1 MSDSTW
7 HEPALR
13 LARSAFTPYT
23 CPMNAVIRAR
33 LAVQH
38 IARPIRATPLD
49 IVRHL
54 LAVQAQDYIG
64 AKWGVGLRIKGA
76 TDAAVD
82 RAVNAATIVRT
93 HVLRPTW
100 HFVAAED
107 IRWLLAITGPRV
119 IALNAWV
126 SRKLGLDARK
136 LTKALRA
143 MARTLE
149 GGAFRTRDELRDA
162 MVAAGVA
169 VPSGLHL
176 AYYVMHAEQVAL
188 ICNGPRRGKQ
198 FTYAL
203 MDERV
208 PATPAIDDDEA
219 LGRLA
224 ARFVRGHGPAS
235 TRDLARWASLPQAT
249 AKRAVEIAGAELVT
263 RTFDGTKL
271 LVTPDARRPVRG
283 ALGAQL
289 LCIYDEYFAG
299 FKDRAA
305 IITPADE
312 RAISSRGAAVREGFL
327 IDGRVRGTWA
337 REFDAKSVSIA
348 LRPFGRISATERSA
362 LRRAVEPYARFFGVE
377 PVVRFEG

>member
-1 MSDSTW
+1 
-7 HEPALR
+7 
-13 LARSAFTPYT
+13 
-23 CPMNAVIRAR
+23 MNAVIRAR

-64 AKWGVGLRIKGA
+64 AKWGIGLRIKCA

-82 RAVNAATIVRT
+82 RAVNEASIVRT

-107 IRWLLAITGPRV
+107 IRWVLAITGPRV
-119 IALNAWV
+119 LALNAAMT
-126 SRKLGLDARK
+126 RKLGIDARK
-136 LTKALRA
+136 QTKAFDA

-149 GGAFRTRDELRDA
+149 GGAFRTREELRDA

-169 VPSGLHL
+169 VPTGQHL

-188 ICNGPRRGKQ
+188 LCNGPRRGKQ

-208 PATPAIDDDEA
+208 PSTPASDDDEA

-224 ARFVRGHGPAS
+224 ARFIQGHGPA
-235 TRDLARWASLPQAT
+235 TVRDLARWASLSQAM
-249 AKRAVEIAGAELVT
+249 AKRAVEIAGEAIIT
-263 RTFDGTKL
+263 RSFDGTPL
-271 LVTPDARRPVRG
+271 LMAPDARPPVRG

-299 FKDRAA
+299 YKERGA

-312 RAISSRGAAVREGFL
+312 RAISGQGAAVREGFL

-337 REFDAKSVSIA
+337 REFDAKTVAIA
-348 LRPFGRISATERSA
+348 LRPFGRISAAERAA
-362 LRRAVEPYARFFGVE
+362 LRAAAEPYARFFGVE
-377 PVVRFEG
+377 AEVRFEG